1 MNTQHIIHQQ
11 IQSASRWA
19 WGSLV
24 VVFVG
29 SLLWASLLP
38 LSEGVPTEAV
48 VSIDSKRRTIQHST
62 GGIVSQVAVT
72 EGQFVRQGDTLL
84 AIDASISLA
93 NLETARQSVAAL
105 KQNLSAQQSLLK
117 GLHQAERN
125 RLEQIDISER
135 ELGSIRNLVAEGFA
149 SKVTQMQLE
158 RNLASLKTD
167 LTDTRTNIQRTRF
180 AILELGHQIQAAEQR
195 LQAAQDENQRLVL
208 TAPADGQVVGL
219 QVYTAGAVVQAGQRL
234 LDIVPQQEPL
244 MLEAKIPPQYIDRIQ
259 VGQQVDA
266 RFATFANVP
275 QLVAQ
280 AQLVSVSTDVLA
292 EPNGGSTYYLAR
304 AQLTPQG
311 LQALGG
317 RQLQPGMSAEVV
329 IHTGSRTLLAY
340 MLAPLTRRLAAA
352 MTED

>member
-1 MNTQHIIHQQ
+1 MNSQHTIQQ
-11 IQSASRWA
+11 HIQSASRWA
-19 WGSLV
+19 WGSLL

-29 SLLWASLLP
+29 SMFWAAVVP
-38 LSEGVPTEAV
+38 LSEGVPTEAL
-48 VSIDSKRRTIQHST
+48 VSIDTKRRTIQHAS
-62 GGIVSQVAVT
+62 GGIISQVAVV

-84 AIDASISLA
+84 IIDASSSLA

-105 KQNLSAQQSLLK
+105 QQNLSAQQSLLV
-117 GLHQAERN
+117 GLQQAERN
-125 RLEQIDISER
+125 RIEQIDISDR
-135 ELGSIRNLVAEGFA
+135 ELASIRNLVADGFA
-149 SKVTQMQLE
+149 PKVTQMQLE
-158 RNLASLKTD
+158 RSLAELRTD
-167 LTDTRTNIQRTRF
+167 LSDTRTNIQRTRF
-180 AILELGHQIQAAEQR
+180 AIIEIGHQITAAQQR

-219 QVYTAGAVVQAGQRL
+219 QVHTAGAVVQAGQRL

-259 VGQQVDA
+259 VGQTVDA
-266 RFATFANVP
+266 RFATFAHAP
-275 QLVAQ
+275 QLVAE

-292 EPNGGSTYYLAR
+292 DPNGGPTYYLAR
-304 AQLTPQG
+304 AQLTPNG
-311 LQALGG
+311 LQSLGG